1 MAIDH
6 NIPIRLYVKDDTDE
20 GFDKAETRTQQFE
33 RKMSRSTGGLIT
45 GFDKLAIAAGLV
57 GAGTVALGVASS
69 MASANMEML
78 RLRLEQVTGSAEEGA
93 RAYDFLVSYSART
106 PFQLPDIIQA
116 AASLEAFGAKAID
129 TITPI
134 GDLAVFMGV
143 EIPEA
148 AEAFG
153 RAFSAGAGAADI
165 LRERGVLNLIRLQTG
180 IDDLTKLTLPEF
192 REAMLDAFT
201 DPEGRI
207 AGGTAKLAETLGGK
221 FSTVKDNVVLLS
233 AAIGDTLSPM
243 LKELAEGMIPII
255 TGLVKILANFAP
267 LFATLAVPIAALIG
281 TITLAAHKSKEMARE
296 MGDWGEEI
304 NELSRETMELY
315 NSLNIMAAG
324 AGISTSE
331 LIRAKLEAGF
341 LGEAFA
347 PLIVQM
353 REIAEESRRSAQ
365 TTEEFY
371 GAFDALA
378 SRIGINIPT
387 MHELVDFLFN
397 VKAGLPEASAST
409 KTWTEKLRE
418 AFEAEVALN
427 KEAKEFANMIT
438 TLGISVGSIPIDE
451 LTEGQLRGIETLR
464 AGFAEHYAAVDE
476 LRLNMTDDSW
486 MDDLPMIEPDML
498 LPPEIPPTQV
508 KMSIVTGTQAAVRAT
523 AKTGEVIASR
533 AVASAATQEAAAE
546 IFAAHAWI
554 PFAGVGISSGM
565 IATMMAELAAVE
577 ALSIFHEGGYVKGVG
592 ERLALLEAG
601 EYVVSAPATS
611 MLGIPFLEALNKMPA
626 SIPFYEAGHG
636 TTGETAYDYSR
647 RTMNNWHFHG
657 DIYDRDGFIQM
668 IERDI
673 DEGRLVIAGRS

>member
-221 FSTVKDNVVLLS
+221 FSTLKDNVVLLS
-233 AAIGDTLSPM
+233 AAIGDRLSPR
-243 LKELAEGMIPII
+243 LKETIDNLTPMISDLTLWIDKTKQTKQLLDELATAIE
-255 TGLVKILANFAP
+255 KQ
-267 LFATLAVPIAALIG
+267 
-281 TITLAAHKSKEMARE
+281 E
-296 MGDWGEEI
+296 
-304 NELSRETMELY
+304 
-315 NSLNIMAAG
+315 
-324 AGISTSE
+324 
-331 LIRAKLEAGF
+331 
-341 LGEAFA
+341 
-347 PLIVQM
+347 
-353 REIAEESRRSAQ
+353 
-365 TTEEFY
+365 
-371 GAFDALA
+371 
-378 SRIGINIPT
+378 
-387 MHELVDFLFN
+387 
-397 VKAGLPEASAST
+397 
-409 KTWTEKLRE
+409 EKLRADNAAIGE
-418 AFEAEVALN
+418 AVDLNTLWEENTTGVIKPLDDITDILTFQTITVFPLHSTAIDNSRAQLSDLATQAGETAKAL
-427 KEAKEFANMIT
+427 
-438 TLGISVGSIPIDE
+438 DE
-451 LTEGQLRGIETLR
+451 LTPEAQPEP
-464 AGFAEHYAAVDE
+464 VK
-476 LRLNMTDDSW
+476 W
-486 MDDLPMIEPDML
+486 MDFGVDWKAMEEGWQYLIGQ
-498 LPPEIPPTQV
+498 PEEVIIGLDSLRREMELIQ
-508 KMSIVTGTQAAVRAT
+508 VTGEEMSASMVFVSETVGSAWRSAILTMSESTASFRDAVGNFWQSIKISALAAIADITWNFIESQIKITAATGAQAAVRAT

-533 AVASAATQEAAAE
+533 AVASAATSEAAAE

-577 ALSIFHEGGYVKGVG
+577 ALSVFHEGGYVKGVG

-647 RTMNNWHFHG
+647 RTMNTWHFHG

-668 IERDI
+668 IEREI